1 MLQVL
6 LWNMISDADHMIVA
20 RANTVLMRLAPC
32 LTPEIGAYLVFLV
45 LSGIDG
51 TENRLVVFMW
61 L

>member
-20 RANTVLMRLAPC
+20 RANTVLMRLPSS

-51 TENRLVVFMW
+51 AENRLVVV
-61 L
+61 LGL